1 MEIKIYGLAFI
12 IFLLGACSGNKPS
25 KKCIYPAGDLLFS
38 KEKADWNEVYIGREY
53 TDTVLVY
60 NPTGEGIHLEGFS
73 HFPEITCRKIG
84 HSEQDWNLGGYT
96 VAPGA
101 CDTLIMTL
109 CLKNESMLGN
119 YYNVMRFMVVEEVDY
134 DYGFMVDVHVR
145 EDFDNWSEEE
155 KARAPHFMVDSTER
169 NFGTLRE
176 GEEAK
181 MVFKIQNTGER
192 NLIIR
197 KIETTCGCTAVLP
210 GQRVLLPGKEMD
222 LNVIFHSAGRSGK
235 QRKVITLFCN
245 DPRQPAIQLIVKG
258 EVN

>member
-1 MEIKIYGLAFI
+1 MIYDMKMKIYGLI
-12 IFLLGACSGNKPS
+12 IIALLMGACSGNKLS

-53 TDTVLVY
+53 TDTMLVY

-119 YYNVMRFMVVEEVDY
+119 YYNVVRFMVDEEVDY

-155 KARAPHFMVDSTER
+155 KARAPHFMVDST
-169 NFGTLRE
+169 
-176 GEEAK
+176 
-181 MVFKIQNTGER
+181 ER

-245 DPRQPAIQLIVKG
+245 DPRKPIIQLIVKG

>member
-1 MEIKIYGLAFI
+1 LF
-12 IFLLGACSGNKPS
+12 
-25 KKCIYPAGDLLFS
+25 FS
-38 KEKADWNEVYIGREY
+38 KEKAGWDEVYIGREY
-53 TDTVLVY
+53 ADTVLVY
-60 NPTGEGIHLEGFS
+60 NPTKTGIRLEGFS
-73 HFPEITCRKIG
+73 HIPEVACKKIG

-96 VAPGA
+96 VEPGT
-101 CDTLIMTL
+101 CDTLIVTL
-109 CLKNESMLGN
+109 RLKNESMLGN
-119 YYNVMRFMVVEEVDY
+119 YYNVMRFMINGEVDY
-134 DYGFMVDVHVR
+134 NYGFMIDVPVR
-145 EDFDNWSEEE
+145 EDFDHWSEEE

-176 GEEAK
+176 GEESK
-181 MVFKIQNTGER
+181 MIFKIQNVGER

-210 GQRVLLPGKEMD
+210 GQRVLLSGKEMD

-245 DPRQPAIQLIVKG
+245 DPRQPKIQLVVKG